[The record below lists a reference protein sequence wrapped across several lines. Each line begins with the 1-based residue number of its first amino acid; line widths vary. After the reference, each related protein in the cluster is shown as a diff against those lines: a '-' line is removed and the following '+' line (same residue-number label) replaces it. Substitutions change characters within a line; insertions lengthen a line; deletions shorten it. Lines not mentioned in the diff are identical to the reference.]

1 MPILRDMKSKYV
13 YISSSVSAPSPSSQD
28 WNYAAIFWQKQE
40 EDLKYPLF
48 YCSNF
53 FTIRFSL
60 NKNFIIRLFNK
71 FLQYASIWTKLFNI
85 FHFHSHVQTRYLCSR
100 LYFVTSSWRHGNVVW
115 NSFRLFLFLNIRLF
129 RVMIIDVWKNRWI
142 ESNSAFRWSCFL
154 TTRDMINKTSI
165 FLVEHFVV
173 RR

>member
-1 MPILRDMKSKYV
+1 MAILRDMKSKYV

-40 EDLKYPLF
+40 EDLKYRLF

-60 NKNFIIRLFNK
+60 NKNFIIGLFNK

-85 FHFHSHVQTRYLCSR
+85 FHLHSHVQTRYLCSR
-100 LYFVTSSWRHGNVVW
+100 LYLSPHHGDMETLCETLSAYFYSWILGYFEW
-115 NSFRLFLFLNIRLF
+115 
-129 RVMIIDVWKNRWI
+129 
-142 ESNSAFRWSCFL
+142 WS
-154 TTRDMINKTSI
+154 
-165 FLVEHFVV
+165 
-173 RR
+173 

>member
-1 MPILRDMKSKYV
+1 MAILRDMKSKYV

-40 EDLKYPLF
+40 EDSKYRLF

-71 FLQYASIWTKLFNI
+71 FLQYASSVRNCLTYFIFTHTCKLFTFVLDFI
-85 FHFHSHVQTRYLCSR
+85 LSPHHGDMETLCETLSA
-100 LYFVTSSWRHGNVVW
+100 YFYSWILDYFEW
-115 NSFRLFLFLNIRLF
+115 
-129 RVMIIDVWKNRWI
+129 
-142 ESNSAFRWSCFL
+142 WS
-154 TTRDMINKTSI
+154 
-165 FLVEHFVV
+165 
-173 RR
+173 

>member
-1 MPILRDMKSKYV
+1 MAILRDMKSKYV

-28 WNYAAIFWQKQE
+28 RNYAAIFWQKQE
-40 EDLKYPLF
+40 EDSKYRLF

-60 NKNFIIRLFNK
+60 KKNFIIGLFNK
-71 FLQYASIWTKLFNI
+71 FLQYASISTKLFHI

-129 RVMIIDVWKNRWI
+129 RVMIIDVWKI
-142 ESNSAFRWSCFL
+142 GG
-154 TTRDMINKTSI
+154 
-165 FLVEHFVV
+165 
-173 RR
+173 